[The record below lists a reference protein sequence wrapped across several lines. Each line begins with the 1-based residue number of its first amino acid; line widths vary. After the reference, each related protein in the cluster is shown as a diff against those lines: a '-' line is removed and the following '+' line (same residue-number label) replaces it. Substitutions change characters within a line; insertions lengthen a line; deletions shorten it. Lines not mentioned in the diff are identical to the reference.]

1 MEGISPKV
9 LTRTLRRLEDY
20 GLVRRTVFAEVPP

>member
-1 MEGISPKV
+1 M
-9 LTRTLRRLEDY
+9 RRLEDY